1 MASLV
6 LTYSSQ
12 LTSHSQHIGRTDSR
26 SEFDIV
32 APVYL
37 AAVTG
42 YLVAEVLELSGGTA
56 RDSKKT
62 RIIRLHQQQL
72 AIRNDEELNKFL
84 SGVTVTQNG
93 VLPNIH
99 AVLLPKK
106 RLRRR
111 MTRLSRPADGA
122 VRRLDDEYCLDAC
135 TSRGWLRTVDV
146 PCHLAASTRWKGR
159 KAWSPTDCPLDG
171 SQTRN
176 PHAGRRRYSRK
187 IHATLY
193 FLPRWVGRA
202 KSCKHAWKHT
212 SSRIQTR
219 ERCHPLVLCSS
230 ALGCECLRNRVKR
243 CRKQLYR
250 SPVLPGRVSGR
261 GVALGP

>member
-6 LTYSSQ
+6 LTDSSQ
-12 LTSHSQHIGRTDSR
+12 LTSHSQHIGRTASR
-26 SEFDIV
+26 SEFDIG

-42 YLVAEVLELSGGTA
+42 YLVAEVLELSGDAA

-62 RIIRLHQQQL
+62 RIIQLHQQL
-72 AIRNDEELNKFL
+72 AIRNDEELNNFF

-99 AVLLPKK
+99 AGCQFSSLKRYCVRVANSLVSSDTASVVLSSTAEDWEIEV
-106 RLRRR
+106 RISVG

-176 PHAGRRRYSRK
+176 PHAGRRYSRN

-193 FLPRWVGRA
+193 FLPRLQRG
-202 KSCKHAWKHT
+202 T
-212 SSRIQTR
+212 GYGF
-219 ERCHPLVLCSS
+219 L
-230 ALGCECLRNRVKR
+230 
-243 CRKQLYR
+243 KQLYR
-250 SPVLPGRVSGR
+250 SPVLPGGVSGR
-261 GVALGP
+261 GVASSWTVTA